1 MFRRIISCC
10 LCAGAVLGV
19 AATVVAAQAEPS
31 EDPKDIVAVQIRKQ
45 GFTCVNPESATQD
58 KEQSKPDEPVWLLKC
73 DGAAYRVRM
82 MPDQAAKVEK
92 LD

>member
-1 MFRRIISCC
+1 MSKKISVH
-10 LCAGAVLGV
+10 LLLSGAALGL
-19 AATVVAAQAEPS
+19 AATPIAAQKEFV

-58 KEQSKPDEPVWLLKC
+58 KEQFKPDEPVWILKC
-73 DGAAYRVRM
+73 DGVAYRVRM